1 MLQTRR
7 CAVLSSPTWTRRSS
21 LARCAHATRQPTA
34 HRPTEDVSPWQSTG
48 YVVNFLVQYRAYAR
62 LMLLPVLVAVLIP
75 LSKVARTLAV
85 HLHLFR
91 NACDYR
97 TVEIIAHKIEEKVDC
112 ACAP

>member
-1 MLQTRR
+1 MTIQSVSLFI
-7 CAVLSSPTWTRRSS
+7 
-21 LARCAHATRQPTA
+21 LAR
-34 HRPTEDVSPWQSTG
+34 S
-48 YVVNFLVQYRAYAR
+48 
-62 LMLLPVLVAVLIP
+62 
-75 LSKVARTLAV
+75 LAV